1 MISTLVETL
10 AQNIAE
16 KTGIRTVASSNTIEA
31 LGRVDRN
38 EEDLPVI
45 FLDTAIT
52 PFLEPNTYE
61 AHYSNGTSKQ
71 AYYDLDH
78 IPVEVSAILTVIAP
92 TAQEVEDIA
101 FTIRDVYNKNSDA
114 GITMFPISEG
124 GTSVATRFIV
134 KQLRT
139 PVNEH
144 GSFAST
150 FIERADDGLKV
161 PMAYPYADLRASLSD
176 RDAVNRLL
184 ITYFFYLT
192 LLESNIPSKLAS
204 EYAKLFAQKND
215 ENNEKKRGKGFL
227 NKGKGKLADS
237 KRSLFNK
244 LRENELA
251 ANVLDSNIAQS
262 FTGENMGNIVRD
274 FQAGNL
280 SREEFE
286 TYFSEILPVLPDLYD
301 RAMNREPVEM
311 TLAEAQA
318 MLAEIENRAETVANS
333 LGIEENPADNE
344 RYRPRSLEAACVY
357 LQTLGGDLDAT
368 MSDALEAY
376 HGHAEQQASYFHSGE
391 DLAKTL
397 FAAGAVAVGSAAIT
411 GLLGGAASSTGSRAR
426 KTDRPDLL
434 GSAGCALSK
443 GKRCSHFDCNLYYE
457 CARGGSHG
465 Y

>member
-1 MISTLVETL
+1 MISNLVDLL

-16 KTGIRTVASSNTIEA
+16 KTGIRTVAASNIIEA

-38 EEDLPVI
+38 EEELPVI
-45 FLDTAIT
+45 FLDYTTT

-61 AHYSNGTSKQ
+61 VCCMNGAVDQ

-78 IPVEVSAILTVIAP
+78 IPVEISPILCVIAS

-101 FTIRDVYNKNSDA
+101 FAIRDAYNKNSDT
-114 GITMFPISEG
+114 GIIMLSVDEG
-124 GTSVATRFIV
+124 GVSIATRFNV

-139 PVNEH
+139 PVDEH
-144 GSFAST
+144 PSCAST

-176 RDAVNRLL
+176 RGAVTRLL

-192 LLESNIPSKLAS
+192 ILESNIPNKLTS
-204 EYAKLFAQKND
+204 EYAKLFVQKNSGD
-215 ENNEKKRGKGFL
+215 NGKERKKGFL
-227 NKGKGKLADS
+227 SKGKDKLAGS
-237 KRSLFNK
+237 KQSLFNK

-251 ANVLDSNIAQS
+251 ASVLDSNIAQS

-280 SREEFE
+280 SREDFE
-286 TYFSEILPVLPDLYD
+286 TYFSEVLPVLPDLYD
-301 RAMNREPVEM
+301 RAIKHEPVEV

-318 MLAEIENRAETVANS
+318 ILAEIENRAETVANS

-344 RYRPRSLEAACVY
+344 CYRPRSLEAACVY
-357 LQTLGGDLDAT
+357 LQTFGGDLDAT

-376 HGHAEQQASYFHSGE
+376 HGQAAQQASYFHSGE
-391 DLAKTL
+391 DLAKTI
-397 FAAGAVAVGSAAIT
+397 FTTGITAIGAAALT
-411 GLLGGAASSTGSRAR
+411 GFLGGTASSSGSRAHT
-426 KTDRPDLL
+426 TDKPDLL
-434 GSAGCALSK
+434 GSAGCAIAQ
-443 GKRCSHFDCNLYYE
+443 GKSASCNMTCNLYMK
-457 CARGGSHG
+457 CARGAR
-465 Y
+465 